1 MQIHNGKKGK
11 TDNVHILLQ
20 EVDYLGIFGTSAEQQ
35 IFFSSFLKK
44 ESAYCKNVE
53 TSELPVLE

>member
-1 MQIHNGKKGK
+1 MVILHFNDIISFIGKKSKLKQIHNGKKGK

-35 IFFSSFLKK
+35 IFFPTF
-44 ESAYCKNVE
+44 
-53 TSELPVLE
+53 